1 MIGKVRKSSR
11 ASGILNYCYYEKEE
25 LSKKEV
31 ERLTLND
38 VRGELIYAQNVALDT
53 LTDGRFDIEY
63 LAQQFKDCAAMN
75 SRLQDYIWHQIFSFP
90 EHEDP
95 TQEQLEQLAMAFSQD
110 FGFEENQLVVFK
122 HTDKSHPHIHL
133 VGNRIN
139 VKGVTTAKDSFSKLR
154 TGDFCRKMELALG
167 LTVVPTMKAL
177 LPVEERKNTFSQSK
191 LADSMRAKIDVH
203 MPYVKTLEGL
213 KKNLAQ
219 EGIKMYIG
227 RGVSFLDKKTGASL
241 KGSELG
247 REYSLM
253 NLEKRLA
260 FENSLQAGS
269 KTENS
274 SLNIETPSLK
284 QESRPLPILDNT
296 LTAAPNGFKRKL
308 DGKEEDDEEELKRK
322 RKRKLKL

>member
-11 ASGILNYCYYEKEE
+11 ASGILNYCYYEKEK
-25 LSKKEV
+25 LSKKDM

-53 LTDGRFDIEY
+53 LVDGRFDMEY
-63 LAQQFKDCAAMN
+63 LAQQFRDCASMN

-90 EHEDP
+90 AHEDP
-95 TQEQLEQLAMAFSQD
+95 NQEQLEELAMAFSKD

-122 HTDKSHPHIHL
+122 HTDKNHPHIHL

-139 VKGVTTAKDSFSKLR
+139 VKGMTTAKDSFSHLR
-154 TGDFCRKMELALG
+154 TGDFSRKMELALG
-167 LTVVPTMKAL
+167 LTISPTMKAL
-177 LPVEERKNTFSQSK
+177 LPVEERKNTFSRSK
-191 LADSMRAKIDVH
+191 LADSMRAKIDQH
-203 MPYVKTLEGL
+203 LPSVKTLEGL
-213 KKNLAQ
+213 KKSLVH

-247 REYSLM
+247 RDYSRM
-253 NLEKRLA
+253 YLEKRLA
-260 FENSLQAGS
+260 VENSFQAGA
-269 KTENS
+269 KMENS
-274 SLNIETPSLK
+274 SLKIEPSISK
-284 QESRPLPILDNT
+284 QEYNPLPMLDNT
-296 LTAAPNGFKRKL
+296 LTAAVKSPKRKL
-308 DGKEEDDEEELKRK
+308 DGKEDDDEEERQRK